1 MLQNSPKFVIPVF
14 AQKKKKSVSQK
25 VLHYMEIQYC
35 CFIFSTYSSFASDSI
50 MDPGFEFILTV
61 SKVELNQFR
70 NMSRGDGHEMRTF
83 K

>member
-1 MLQNSPKFVIPVF
+1 
-14 AQKKKKSVSQK
+14 
-25 VLHYMEIQYC
+25 MEIQYC
-35 CFIFSTYSSFASDSI
+35 CFIFSTDSSFASDSI

-70 NMSRGDGHEMRTF
+70 NMSRGDGNEMRTF